1 MKNKNVRVVPLK
13 NYVILGIVIVFSFLL
28 LYYFYLWANV
38 YNETL
43 LTKSILDDYMEV
55 INYNELDD
63 YLIEN
68 PNSVVY
74 VSVLEN
80 SEVRKFEEKLKI
92 SLKNKKVNR
101 SLLYLNITEEL
112 KNDEIKKYMKS
123 KYTLNYVS
131 MLDVP
136 LVMVFDG
143 GVLKS
148 VYSVDDNNYNVDG
161 MISFI
166 NSVKFSD
173 EDEIDG

>member
-166 NSVKFSD
+166 NSVKFID